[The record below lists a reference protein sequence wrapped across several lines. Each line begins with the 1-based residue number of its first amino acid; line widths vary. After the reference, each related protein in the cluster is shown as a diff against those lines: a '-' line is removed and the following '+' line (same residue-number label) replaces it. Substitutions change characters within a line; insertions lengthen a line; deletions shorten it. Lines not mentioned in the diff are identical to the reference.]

1 MSLRRTSSIST
12 NDTACIDFREGFL
25 QNKAAEAPSV
35 IETLRS
41 EIAELKSKIDKP
53 VPIEKSTALE
63 TKLEAKSYKPHHRSS
78 RHSKECEFHSRRQKP
93 DVESDLPSEVIN
105 KISALEGHIA
115 KQEAQAKSHDMA
127 QTVMAKLS
135 NLESR
140 LKPDEAVLSK
150 LQTIESNVSHDVM
163 AKLQS
168 LESRLMAAKPADP
181 VSSEVMAK
189 LDRLETK
196 LESTGKYDSAMAKL
210 GALQSHLQSEQSV
223 KQEVHDK
230 LSRLEEHVKLKT
242 GAPLLALEKNYHQEL
257 EHLDKLERLRA
268 RVAAAH

>member
-63 TKLEAKSYKPHHRSS
+63 TKLEAKPHHRSS
-78 RHSKECEFHSRRQKP
+78 RHSERREFHSRRPKS

-189 LDRLETK
+189 LDRLESK